1 VLDFKG
7 SGGPVKG
14 VRRDS
19 TRDRRSDTMRND
31 ANTLPPLPKSAPT
44 ARKSQDRESS
54 KARKDSKSKKSSSK
68 TEEKRLKTDKY
79 AHLPVYDKEEEQ
91 RKARQRE
98 KEMSKMF
105 NDMNDQLEDITKLTS
120 SHMEKRGVNLTASPF
135 DDEPAADT
143 VDVHTIKYSKGVL
156 NQRNSEC
163 RTQVVKQNESN
174 NKKDN
179 KSNDKLVEKEVEVSI
194 KNNNTEVIVVESEE
208 EFEPIEVSPI
218 ERVVFSA
225 NSGELN
231 KPEKRALIEGNT
243 DIEMS
248 AQTQSNQG
256 EDDITYER
264 LGKKFTDLTAKME
277 SVSKNLKEQD
287 IPFIDSE
294 EADNRLELEIE
305 EVLADNLDL
314 GMEVSRI
321 QLETS
326 PSKENSSAALVVA
339 HRKCKGTDTVH
350 MSTKTVRREYSDI

>member
-1 VLDFKG
+1 LDFKG

-54 KARKDSKSKKSSSK
+54 KARKDSKSKTSSTK
-68 TEEKRLKTDKY
+68 VEEKRLKTDKY
-79 AHLPVYDKEEEQ
+79 AHLPVYDKQEEQ

-120 SHMEKRGVNLTASPF
+120 SHMEKRGVNLTSSPF

-143 VDVHTIKYSKGVL
+143 VDVHTINKGVL
-156 NQRNSEC
+156 KQRNSEC
-163 RTQVVKQNESN
+163 LTQVVKQNESN
-174 NKKDN
+174 NRKD
-179 KSNDKLVEKEVEVSI
+179 KSNDKIVENEKVSS
-194 KNNNTEVIVVESEE
+194 KKNNTEVNVVESEE

-218 ERVVFSA
+218 ESVVIGA
-225 NSGELN
+225 NRGELN
-231 KPEKRALIEGNT
+231 TLEKRALIEDNA
-243 DIEMS
+243 DIQTI
-248 AQTQSNQG
+248 AQTQSIQG

-277 SVSKNLKEQD
+277 NVSKNLKEQD

-294 EADNRLELEIE
+294 EADNRLELELE